1 MREWVYKY
9 FHLHMACGEW
19 RVIPLSCPSGSFLPC
34 TQGRHFPHLQGG
46 RRKMLAR
53 QQAYF
58 LALMCNIPDLKFDK
72 YWSRCQST
80 SPSWKFFYCCSHI
93 FLQQKTASCEAIDY
107 TCSLSSTWEVVL
119 EANIFHSVHSDT
131 CSDVIREVIARAPT
145 PCFFTRLSRTS
156 NILFSRFSMGSISWA
171 QAGTLSSVQIFVSVS
186 GECHYTPAD
195 SVFSH
200 LTDYI
205 RAKLNENPVMISR
218 LKSSCDCVCGCG
230 AKVWK

>member
-19 RVIPLSCPSGSFLPC
+19 RVIPLCPSGSFLPC

-80 SPSWKFFYCCSHI
+80 SELKI
-93 FLQQKTASCEAIDY
+93 FLLLQPHFSPAKNCIV
-107 TCSLSSTWEVVL
+107 CSLSSTWKVVL

-131 CSDVIREVIARAPT
+131 CSDVISGGHC
-145 PCFFTRLSRTS
+145 PCSDTLFFHEIVKDLEHF
-156 NILFSRFSMGSISWA
+156 IFSF
-171 QAGTLSSVQIFVSVS
+171 
-186 GECHYTPAD
+186 
-195 SVFSH
+195 
-200 LTDYI
+200 
-205 RAKLNENPVMISR
+205 
-218 LKSSCDCVCGCG
+218 
-230 AKVWK
+230 